1 METTKTCRHVVL
13 ALVMAGLAFCALA
26 CGCTTVENT
35 TPDPSSGVT
44 EISQAPQDDM
54 QRTPPENGTRG
65 GPDLASAAA
74 TLGVTEDALRDALGD
89 GTGNGG
95 MDLEGAASELGVTVE
110 DLQNALVGPSG
121 GQMPPDGQAPMNGTP
136 PQAPSAA

>member
-35 TPDPSSGVT
+35 TTDQSSGVT
-44 EISQAPQDDM
+44 EISQAPQGDM

-110 DLQNALVGPSG
+110 DLQNALGGPSG
-121 GQMPPDGQAPMNGTP
+121 GQMPPDGQIPMNGTP